1 MTLIVEDGT
10 GLTTANGYI
19 AASYFTT
26 HFTDRGIDVSAYN
39 TAAVEAAIVRA
50 TDYVDKRFGPKF
62 RGFRKTRLQALEW
75 PRLDA
80 FDNDDYLYY
89 SEDAVPRPLEKA
101 VAEYAL
107 LAAQLTNLLPTPA
120 RPFPVLDPVTGT
132 VTSSASGALDF
143 ESKKVGPIE
152 VKKSYVDMSQ
162 ISNTYKPQGSSVTS
176 SFNLPE
182 YPVADEWIRELI
194 RTGSTKLARA

>member
-1 MTLIVEDGT
+1 MALVVETGA

-26 HFTDRGIDVSAYN
+26 HFADRGIDVSAYN

-101 VAEYAL
+101 IAEYAL

-120 RPFPVLDPVTGT
+120 RPFPILDPATGT
-132 VTSSASGALDF
+132 VTTTAAGAMDF

-152 VKKSYVDMSQ
+152 VKKSYIDTSKLAV
-162 ISNTYKPQGSSVTS
+162 TYKPSGSSVTS

-182 YPVADEWIRELI
+182 YPVADEWLRELI
-194 RTGSTKLARA
+194 RTGSTKLGRA